1 MTNRF
6 DPGVTTASGGAEWE
20 SDGQSCM
27 RETECVDVLYQSTF
41 LLPGASMMYRRLLVV
56 SVVLGG
62 LTLAACGGEPPP
74 EPPAPEPMA
83 AGPDLDSLRAF
94 EDSVRAAREAEARA
108 AAERERAI
116 ADARAI
122 LEQRVQF
129 DYDQSALRSDAE
141 AVLRQKVAILRAS
154 PQVEIR
160 LEGHA
165 DERGSVEYNQ
175 ALGNRRA
182 QSVLDF
188 FTQQGLSAGGFQTT
202 SFGEERPLAAVSN
215 EMAWAQNRRVEF
227 VILSGGGSINPAGQ

>member
-1 MTNRF
+1 
-6 DPGVTTASGGAEWE
+6 
-20 SDGQSCM
+20 
-27 RETECVDVLYQSTF
+27 
-41 LLPGASMMYRRLLVV
+41 
-56 SVVLGG
+56 
-62 LTLAACGGEPPP
+62 
-74 EPPAPEPMA
+74 MA
-83 AGPDLDSLRAF
+83 TGPDLDSLRAY

-122 LEQRVQF
+122 LEQRVNF

-141 AVLRQKVAILRAS
+141 SLLRQKLAILRAS

-182 QSVLDF
+182 QSVLEF
-188 FTQQGLSAGGFQTT
+188 FSQQGLSAGGFQTT
-202 SFGEERPLAAVSN
+202 SFGEERPLSTASS
-215 EMAWAQNRRVEF
+215 ESAWAQNRRVEF
-227 VILSGGGSINPAGQ
+227 VIVSGGGSISPAE

>member
-1 MTNRF
+1 MDVGRAIMYVWDRVHWHIVPINLSAT
-6 DPGVTTASGGAEWE
+6 GV
-20 SDGQSCM
+20 
-27 RETECVDVLYQSTF
+27 
-41 LLPGASMMYRRLLVV
+41 SMMYRRLLVV

-62 LTLAACGGEPPP
+62 LTLAACGGEPPMDP
-74 EPPAPEPMA
+74 PPPAPEPMA
-83 AGPDLDSLRAF
+83 AGPDLDSLRAY

-116 ADARAI
+116 AAARAI

-129 DYDQSALRSDAE
+129 DYDESEIRSDA
-141 AVLRQKVAILRAS
+141 AALLRQKVAVLRAS
-154 PQVEIR
+154 PQVRIR

-188 FTQQGLSAGGFQTT
+188 FTQQMLSAGGFETT
-202 SFGEERPLAAVSN
+202 SFGEERPLSMASN
-215 EMAWAQNRRVEF
+215 EAAWAQNRRVEF
-227 VILSGGGSINPAGQ
+227 VITSGGGSINPAGQ